1 MRKLSNLTRKQ
12 PGFTLAEMAIVV
24 VLAGIML
31 TMGLKMATANLTNAA
46 YSTTVTKQ
54 ALIKTA
60 LINYLRSNGF
70 LPCPDTSVGA
80 PIGTP
85 SACTANSGVLPW
97 KTLQISKD
105 AVTDGWGNFFTYQVA
120 NGTNSTKNWT
130 VKTNAATTFDV
141 GQLAAPS
148 IALTVNQGDGVA
160 ALTLLTNKAV
170 VVLVSAGMNG
180 AGAKTVQGQ
189 KNANPTAADEIT
201 NATPATAVFVMRPVT
216 TKLGATGGPF
226 DDIVTFMSAQDL
238 LQPLV
243 SEQFI
248 SSCRSYCQPCTASA
262 TPWPSCL
269 GANNPAIPPAACNV
283 ALPATIPVG
292 NPQPSN
298 CP

>member
-1 MRKLSNLTRKQ
+1 MRKLTTLTRKQ

-60 LINYLRSNGF
+60 LINYLRSNGV
-70 LPCPDTSVGA
+70 LPCPDAKAA
-80 PIGTP
+80 PDGKQ
-85 SACTANSGVLPW
+85 SACPANFGVVPW
-97 KTLQISKD
+97 QTLQISKD
-105 AVTDGWGNFFTYQVA
+105 AVIDGWGNFFTYQVA
-120 NGTNSTKNWT
+120 NGTNSAKNWT
-130 VKTNAATTFDV
+130 LKTNAVTTFDV
-141 GQLAAPS
+141 GQLAGPAA
-148 IALTVNQGDGVA
+148 ALTINQGDGVA

-170 VVLVSAGMNG
+170 VVLVSAGQNG

-189 KNANPTAADEIT
+189 NNANPTGADEIT
-201 NATPATAVFVMRPVT
+201 NATPGTAVFVMRPVT
-216 TKLGATGGPF
+216 NNAAATGGPF

-248 SSCRSYCQPCTASA
+248 SSCRSYCTPCTGNG
-262 TPWPSCL
+262 TPVAACL
-269 GANNPAIPPAACNV
+269 GPNSPPIFPAACT
-283 ALPATIPVG
+283 ATSPIPVG
-292 NPQPSN
+292 NPTPA